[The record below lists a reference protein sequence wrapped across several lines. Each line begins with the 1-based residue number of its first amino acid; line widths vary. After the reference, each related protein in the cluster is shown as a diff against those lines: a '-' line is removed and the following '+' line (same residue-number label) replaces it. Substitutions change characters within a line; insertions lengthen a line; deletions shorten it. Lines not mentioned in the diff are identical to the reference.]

1 MAAVN
6 HWQHHW
12 LRAAIRAKEVQDPHG
27 AVRIQSVA
35 TAVALALQVGFLSH
49 DIGAGPAVS
58 TAVAHFYLIQ
68 VTGTLGEV
76 SEFCEV
82 PAGDWLLLL
91 CTQSVL
97 LTNGT
102 TAPWLLHDHFT
113 LSTAEFWAVLS
124 ANTLPVEAAAALT
137 GLLPLRSRQM
147 GTPMVPTFTV
157 VFGNTETC
165 VTAEVPQLTHT
176 AWNLRL
182 SAVAPSLCL
191 VHFAACLLTR
201 PQLPKLPYFPRRAFL
216 TVRMGADEDSTLT
229 GAVCAVPGEHSP

>member
-12 LRAAIRAKEVQDPHG
+12 LRAAIRATEVQDPHG

-35 TAVALALQVGFLSH
+35 TAVALALQVGFLGKRGWFGLSH

-137 GLLPLRSRQM
+137 GLLPFRSRQM

-165 VTAEVPQLTHT
+165 VAAKVPQLTHT

-191 VHFAACLLTR
+191 VHFAACFLAR
-201 PQLPKLPYFPRRAFL
+201 PQLPKLP
-216 TVRMGADEDSTLT
+216 
-229 GAVCAVPGEHSP
+229 